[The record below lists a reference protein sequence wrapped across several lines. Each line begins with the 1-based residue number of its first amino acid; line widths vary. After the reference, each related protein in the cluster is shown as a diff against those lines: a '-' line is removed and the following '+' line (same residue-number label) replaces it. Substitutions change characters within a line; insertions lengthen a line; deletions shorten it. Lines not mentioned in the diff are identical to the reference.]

1 MPNKSKFRKNRKL
14 KSKMKG
20 GNAEGAEPKVPP
32 LPTENDMIPVAKAT
46 PVRQQTGS
54 AKSDYGSLNMNYFIF
69 GISAIGLMG
78 IIWLFL
84 SRSMIRHEYSEALSY
99 SLVALAI
106 FLVSL

>member
-20 GNAEGAEPKVPP
+20 GNAAGPGKEAPAASEFVAA
-32 LPTENDMIPVAKAT
+32 PVAKAT
-46 PVRQQTGS
+46 LVREQSGS
-54 AKSDYGSLNMNYFIF
+54 AKSDYGALNMKYFIF

-84 SRSMIRHEYSEALSY
+84 SSGVLVNIPDLS
-99 SLVALAI
+99 SFHL
-106 FLVSL
+106 